1 MKIISKI
8 KSLSIKDRYRISKS
22 KKAFIIIDKE
32 NNYILTDDLNRYKSI
47 YIKEG
52 GCFGCLETI
61 KNEL

>member
-22 KKAFIIIDKE
+22 PKAFVVIDKD
-32 NNYILTDDLNRYKSI
+32 NNYILTNDLNRYKSI
-47 YIKEG
+47 YISQG
-52 GCFGCLETI
+52 GCFGCLESI

>member
-22 KKAFIIIDKE
+22 KKAFVIIDKN

-52 GCFGCLETI
+52 GCFGCIETI